1 MQVLPLVIRSCV
13 YDFFIVT
20 LQQIVPFRFGM
31 DKNDNYYRQFK
42 NELAQYIMDTSQ
54 QWTTVIK
61 PKDKL
66 LSVDFKEIWQYRDL
80 MMLFVKRNIIT
91 QYKQTILGP
100 LWYLIQPLMTT
111 IMYMVV
117 FGGIAKISTDG
128 LPQPLFYLAG
138 ISFWQYFSDCLTKTS
153 NTFVNNAGIF
163 GKVYFPRLI
172 TPLSDVISNLVRFGI
187 QFGLFL
193 CVYAYYMIF
202 TDAPIH
208 TNWYAL
214 LIPILVTM
222 LAGLSLGFGI
232 LFSSMTTKYR
242 DLQLLLS
249 FFVSLWM
256 YATPVIYPLSTITN
270 PKLLLVMQLNPL
282 TGIVEFFKYGML
294 GVGCHEWWML
304 GYSFGFMVVLLIIG
318 VVVFNKVQRSFMD
331 TV

>member
-1 MQVLPLVIRSCV
+1 MQKILYLCA
-13 YDFFIVT
+13 
-20 LQQIVPFRFGM
+20 
-31 DKNDNYYRQFK
+31 QFNK
-42 NELAQYIMDTSQ
+42 IMAEIEQ
-54 QWTTVIK
+54 GWTTEIR

-100 LWYLIQPLMTT
+100 LWYVIQPLMTT
-111 IMYMVV
+111 VMYMVV

-138 ISFWQYFSDCLTKTS
+138 ISFWQYFADCLTKTS

-163 GKVYFPRLI
+163 GKVYFPRLV

-187 QFGLFL
+187 QFALFL
-193 CVYAYYMIF
+193 IVYLYYFIF
-202 TDAPIH
+202 TDANIQP
-208 TNWYAL
+208 NLYAL
-214 LIPILVTM
+214 LLPVLVVM
-222 LAGLSLGFGI
+222 LAGLALGFGI

-270 PKLLLVMQLNPL
+270 EKLRLVMQLNPL

-294 GVGCHEWWML
+294 GVGNHEWWML
-304 GYSFGFMVVLLIIG
+304 GYSFGFMVVLLAIGII
-318 VVVFNKVQRSFMD
+318 VFNKVQKSFMD

>member
-1 MQVLPLVIRSCV
+1 MIMAE
-13 YDFFIVT
+13 I
-20 LQQIVPFRFGM
+20 QQ
-31 DKNDNYYRQFK
+31 
-42 NELAQYIMDTSQ
+42 T
-54 QWTTVIK
+54 WTTEIK
-61 PKDKL
+61 PKEKL
-66 LSVDFKEIWQYRDL
+66 LSVDFKEIWRYRDL

-91 QYKQTILGP
+91 QYKQTVLGP
-100 LWYLIQPLMTT
+100 LWFLIQPLMTT
-111 IMYMVV
+111 VMYMVV

-138 ISFWQYFSDCLTKTS
+138 ISFWQYFADCLNKTS
-153 NTFVNNAGIF
+153 NTFVSNAGIF
-163 GKVYFPRLI
+163 GKVYFPRLV
-172 TPLSDVISNLVRFGI
+172 TPLSDVISNLLRFGI

-193 CVYAYYMIF
+193 AVYAYYAIF
-202 TDAPIH
+202 TDVQIH

-214 LIPILVTM
+214 MLPILVMM
-222 LAGLSLGFGI
+222 LAGLALGFGI

-270 PKLLLVMQLNPL
+270 PTLRLVMQLNPL

-294 GVGCHEWWML
+294 GVGVHEWWML
-304 GYSFGFMVVLLIIG
+304 GYSFAFMVILMAIG
-318 VVVFNKVQRSFMD
+318 IVVFNKVQKSFMD